1 MAGLILAG
9 CGPSSKSS
17 HSSAEQHQELEQLR
31 ADNKVVKSLR
41 AENQELTR
49 LRAENQELQQLRG
62 FDREMSRL
70 RAENDEI
77 RKALAAL
84 PTPPPAPA
92 LEPPMTNRL
101 QPIEDLVRAFQD
113 AAIVVSSQP
122 AAKPEDLPQEGDNIL
137 IDQSVIGLLIPE
149 FQERTN
155 SGPYEISG
163 WLASRGV
170 VLTNYQQ
177 FNFLG
182 ITNYQIRRAP
192 PKPQNP
198 PAP

>member
-1 MAGLILAG
+1 MLGFALAG
-9 CGPSSKSS
+9 CGPSSRSS
-17 HSSAEQHQELEQLR
+17 RSSTDQDQELEQLR
-31 ADNKVVKSLR
+31 ADNKVVKRLR

-49 LRAENQELQQLRG
+49 LRTENQELQKLRG
-62 FDREMSRL
+62 FDGEMSRL
-70 RAENDEI
+70 RAENEEI

-84 PTPPPAPA
+84 PTPPPALA

-113 AAIVVSSQP
+113 AAIAVGSQP
-122 AAKPEDLPQEGDNIL
+122 AAKPEDIPQEGDNIL

-149 FQERTN
+149 FHERTN

-170 VLTNYQQ
+170 LMTNYQQ

-192 PKPQNP
+192 PKPQSP
-198 PAP
+198 